1 MASREQSLFFD
12 EIGSLSIYNSDG
24 SENVTQKVNSRCLK
38 LLRPYSIS
46 FKLKILANFSCVKF
60 KVT

>member
-38 LLRPYSIS
+38 LL
-46 FKLKILANFSCVKF
+46 
-60 KVT
+60 